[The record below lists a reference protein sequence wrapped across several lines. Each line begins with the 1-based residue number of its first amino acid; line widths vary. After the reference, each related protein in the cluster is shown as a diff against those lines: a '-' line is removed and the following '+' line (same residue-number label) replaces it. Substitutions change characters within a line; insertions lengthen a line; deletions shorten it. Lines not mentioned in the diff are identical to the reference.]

1 MTTKEL
7 QNEISD
13 LRAQLETEPAT
24 ETPLQRLAKLEEA
37 VAEYDHLFNLR
48 WKQEMEYIHL
58 WRNETGK
65 ELEWPSYGE
74 TLAWLAAK
82 AQLNIALPTNDEE
95 ELELAEL
102 RGNSNY
108 IVAPWSDDVIEGLN
122 RYQVSGVCHPYT
134 CGSGN
139 RKDVRHSDNEG
150 VLQATRNGWVC
161 PFCDYKQ
168 KYALANSVLSHEQLQ
183 SFFNTAG
190 LQVGK
195 ERKKWTS

>member
-7 QNEISD
+7 QDEMRD
-13 LRAQLETEPAT
+13 LRTELETNPAS
-24 ETPLQRLAKLEEA
+24 ETALLRLAKVEEA
-37 VAEYDHLFNLR
+37 VAEYDHLFELR

-58 WRNETGK
+58 WQNETGK
-65 ELEWPSYGE
+65 TMVWPDYGE
-74 TLAWLAAK
+74 TLAWLAQK
-82 AQLNIALPTNDEE
+82 AGLKNRVPLTDEE
-95 ELELAEL
+95 EAELAEL
-102 RGNSNY
+102 RENPNY

-168 KYALANSVLSHEQLQ
+168 EYALANSVLSHEQLQ
-183 SFFNTAG
+183 SFFDEAG